1 MNKEELKIICDTED
15 LYETCKN
22 MEQLFDYYLQLAVE
36 YHNLKQENK
45 ILRENAEHNDKVVD
59 KVNWENNLLQ
69 QRIDKALHR
78 IQLLQMD
85 GEVTIKDLGLIVR
98 DLKGEDK

>member
-1 MNKEELKIICDTED
+1 MNTIDIKIPIEAPKEKPSTLSF
-15 LYETCKN
+15 
-22 MEQLFDYYLQLAVE
+22 EQ
-36 YHNLKQENK
+36 
-45 ILRENAEHNDKVVD
+45 
-59 KVNWENNLLQ
+59 LQ

-85 GEVTIKDLGLIVR
+85 GEVTIRDLGLILR